1 MELRS
6 KRAGGRG
13 FLRKGWILPIAAIFA
28 GGICPGAKG
37 LNELTTLASV
47 RSLTNAEAS
56 KTYRVSF
63 EATVTYYRDYD
74 VDLFVQDGS
83 AAIYVY
89 YRPGASLLPGDRVL
103 VTGKTRESFRPI
115 VVADSVEVV
124 RNGTL
129 PKPVKVDVQQ
139 LFDASHD
146 CEFVTM
152 HGVVRSAAMVWSA
165 GRRNIYMQVLTQ
177 GGYIDV
183 AVNSDD
189 SSALVN
195 LIDAEVEITGVMIS
209 KFDEK
214 MQQSGAGIDVGSL
227 SGIKILRAAASKPQS
242 LPITPVEN
250 VLRGY
255 RVRDLTER
263 LQVEGIITYYQ
274 PGLAV
279 VLQNGAESIWVT
291 TLSDAPLRIGDRAF
305 ASGFPD
311 VRNGYLC
318 LNYGEVRDTQL
329 HEPVSPVPVSSKEMK
344 SGDHAF
350 NLVSAEGQ
358 IVMEARESARD
369 EYVVRSNGRLFSAVF
384 RHPSNSSAQE
394 LPPMKQIPI
403 GSRVR
408 VTGVNMFY
416 STDPFN
422 GPVASD
428 LLLRDFD
435 DIVVLDPPSLLTIRN
450 LLLTV
455 ATLLVFVVLFAAR
468 GWKLER
474 KIRQQTSRFAALSDA
489 QAEIE
494 RRRSLILEEINGNGP
509 LPVILESIVELV
521 SFRLDGSPSWFES
534 KDGACLV
541 ERPRDLRGLKV
552 IRKEMRTGTGD
563 RLGFIAAA
571 LGANVEPDDDQ
582 SEALSVGAR
591 MATLAIETRRL
602 YADLIH
608 RSEFDQLTG
617 AHNRFSLEKH
627 LDALIESCRVGG
639 NCFGLIYLDLDGF
652 KQVNDVYGHHV
663 GDLYLEHV
671 ATRLQGR
678 LRSHDILARVGGDE
692 FSALISEVKT
702 RADVEEVL
710 RRLID
715 SLNEPMILENNTF
728 LGAASFG
735 FALFPEDGGTKD
747 SLLAAAD
754 SAMYRAKN
762 VKKSVREASIVG

>member
-1 MELRS
+1 MEVRS
-6 KRAGGRG
+6 KSACRRG
-13 FLRKGWILPIAAIFA
+13 FLPKGWILPIAAILA
-28 GGICPGAKG
+28 GGICHRAQA
-37 LNELTTLASV
+37 LNELTTLASI

-56 KTYRVSF
+56 KSYPVSF

-74 VDLFVQDGS
+74 IDLFVQDGS
-83 AAIYVY
+83 TAIYVY
-89 YRPGASLLPGDRVL
+89 FRPGATLLPGDRVL

-115 VVADSVEVV
+115 VVADSVKVLHD
-124 RNGTL
+124 GTL
-129 PKPVKVDVQQ
+129 PKPVKIDVQQ

-146 CEFVTM
+146 CELVSM
-152 HGVVRSAAMVWSA
+152 HGVVRSAALVWSA
-165 GRRNIYMQVLTQ
+165 RRRNIYMQVLTE

-189 SSALVN
+189 ASAPAN
-195 LIDAEVEITGVMIS
+195 LLDAEVEITGVMAS

-214 MQQSGAGIDVGSL
+214 MQQSGAAIDVGSL
-227 SGIKILRAAASKPQS
+227 AGIKILRAAASKPQS
-242 LPITPVEN
+242 LPITPMES

-263 LQVEGIITYYQ
+263 LQVEGTITYYH

-279 VLQNGAESIWVT
+279 VLQNGAKSIWVT
-291 TLSDAPLRIGDRAF
+291 TQSDAPLRIGDRAY

-311 VRNGYLC
+311 VRNGYLV
-318 LNYGEVRDTQL
+318 LNYGEVRDIHL
-329 HEPVSPVPVSSKEMK
+329 NEPVSPVPVGWKEME

-358 IVMEARESARD
+358 LVMEARESARD
-369 EYVVRSNGRLFSAVF
+369 EYVVRSNGGLFSAVF
-384 RHPSNSSAQE
+384 RHPNNLSVQE

-435 DIVVLDPPSLLTIRN
+435 DIIVLSPPSLLTIRD

-455 ATLLVFVVLFAAR
+455 AALLVFVVLFAAR
-468 GWKLER
+468 GWNLER
-474 KIRQQTSRFAALSDA
+474 KLRQQTSSFAALSDA
-489 QAEIE
+489 EAEME
-494 RRRSLILEEINGNGP
+494 RRHSLILEEINGNGP
-509 LPVILESIVELV
+509 LPAILLSIADLV
-521 SFRLDGSPSWFES
+521 SFRLGGSPSWFES

-541 ERPRDLRGLKV
+541 ERPRDLRGLNIV
-552 IRKEMRTGTGD
+552 RREMHTGSGTL
-563 RLGFIAAA
+563 LGFMAAA
-571 LGANVEPDDDQ
+571 LDQNAESDDHQ
-582 SEALSVGAR
+582 NEALSRGAR
-591 MATLAIETRRL
+591 LATLAIETRRL
-602 YADLIH
+602 YADLVH

-627 LDALIESCRVGG
+627 IDGLIESSKAGDS
-639 NCFGLIYLDLDGF
+639 CFGLIYLDLDGF
-652 KQVNDVYGHHV
+652 KQVNDVYGHHT
-663 GDLYLEHV
+663 GDRYLENV
-671 ATRLQGR
+671 AARLQGR

-692 FSALISEVKT
+692 FAALISEVHT
-702 RADVEEVL
+702 RADVEEVVH
-710 RRLID
+710 RLNS
-715 SLNEPMILENNTF
+715 SLHEPILIENNTF
-728 LGAASFG
+728 IAAASFG
-735 FALFPEDGGTKD
+735 YALFPKDGATKD

-754 SAMYRAKN
+754 SAMYSAKN
-762 VKKSVREASIVG
+762 GKRSVRETSILG